1 MKSMKTW
8 TNRKALTLLSAAA
21 LSLSSSMALAADQAF
36 EKHLAR
42 EYPGAKTQVLT
53 TRQINGVTVHDV
65 HVQSTGWESDA
76 TITESGDYLLAKLP
90 EKAGNIP
97 PDVQKVTQGFFGGA
111 PSSVEA
117 FVVTNYIVGVNS
129 NGKGYDVKFDATGRI
144 TDIDTKQQVASEDPH
159 KQPKASAEVAAK
171 VSKLVEQRFPG
182 SKISSVN
189 RSDAAADFYTVSF
202 NDEGQQSWVIISED
216 NRVRSY
222 AQKIPNNQLPK
233 SVAKEIG
240 QIKGAKADAVW
251 KYTYHYWQLEQAAD
265 GDTITMK
272 VRPDG
277 DVISVES
284 REARQTQ
291 DAATASHKQKAGANP
306 AKKAS

>member
-1 MKSMKTW
+1 MKDVKKW
-8 TNRKALTLLSAAA
+8 TSQKMLAVTAAAA
-21 LSLSSSMALAADQAF
+21 LGLSTAAFGADNKAF
-36 EKHLAR
+36 EKQLAK
-42 EYPGAKTQVLT
+42 EFPGAKTQIT
-53 TRQINGVTVHDV
+53 NTRQINGVTVYDV
-65 HVQSTGWESDA
+65 RVQSGGTQSDA
-76 TITESGDYLLAKLP
+76 TITESGDYLLATLP
-90 EKAGNIP
+90 ETPANIP
-97 PDVQKVTQGFFGGA
+97 ADVQKVTQGFFGGT
-111 PSSVEA
+111 PSNVEA
-117 FVVTNYIVGVNS
+117 FVITNYIVGVNA

-144 TDIDTKQQVASEDPH
+144 TDIDTKQQVASEDPR
-159 KQPKASAEVAAK
+159 KQPKASGDVAAK
-171 VSKLVEQRFPG
+171 LTKLVEQRFPG

-222 AQKIPNNQLPK
+222 AQKIPTNQLPK
-233 SVAKEIG
+233 AVANEIA

-251 KYTYHYWQLEQAAD
+251 KYTYHYWQLEQNAN
-265 GDTITMK
+265 GDTVTLK

-291 DAATASHKQKAGANP
+291 EAATASHKQKAAAAP